1 MARRNQSRKPAA
13 ASVQLSLTF
22 GLIAVALSGLTC
34 AQQLAAQTRSD
45 RRTAAGSSQRAKPKP
60 TPTSTRLE
68 TLGDPPPVPVLKQK
82 KEVEIK
88 PGDVISVNT
97 SEVMLPVTVRD
108 SSGRLVSDL
117 TRRDFSVFE
126 EGREQPLSDL
136 ALRQVP
142 VDIVLMVDASS
153 SVASNLDDF
162 RSAVEGFATK
172 LAPEDR
178 ISLIKFDDRV
188 ELLQDWTQS
197 KFQLHRALNRI
208 QAGMFTRF
216 NDALLLAAR
225 DQFVPS
231 RSRRAVIVL
240 TDGIDSGRGTTTFEA
255 ALQGLLQTQVTV
267 YVVSNTEIER
277 AAKKAEL
284 DDLARGTDA
293 ELRFN
298 QIRIDDLRE
307 GLRVIELSEER
318 LAQLTTATGGRLYKP
333 ASFDALDATYAEVAD
348 ELRHQYSLYYT
359 PLNRERDG
367 SFRRVRVETATPA
380 YHATTRTGYYAPRD

>member
-1 MARRNQSRKPAA
+1 MARQDQSRKPVSAA
-13 ASVQLSLTF
+13 VKLFLTS
-22 GLIAVALSGLTC
+22 GVIAVTLCGLTC
-34 AQQLAAQTRSD
+34 AQKLTGQTRSGKGPSV
-45 RRTAAGSSQRAKPKP
+45 GSSQSAKPKP
-60 TPTSTRLE
+60 TPTSTRLK
-68 TLGDPPPVPVLKQK
+68 TLGDPPPVPVLKK
-82 KEVEIK
+82 KEEEIK

-108 SSGRLVSDL
+108 STGRLVKDL
-117 TRRDFSVFE
+117 TRRDFRVFE
-126 EGREQPLSDL
+126 DGREQPLSDL

-153 SVASNLDDF
+153 SVTSNLDDF
-162 RSAVEGFATK
+162 RRAVEGFATR

-178 ISLIKFDDRV
+178 TSLIKFDDRV

-225 DQFVPS
+225 EQFVS
-231 RSRRAVIVL
+231 TKSRRAVIVL
-240 TDGIDSGRGTTTFEA
+240 TDGIDSGRGSAFEA
-255 ALQGLLQTQVTV
+255 ALQGLLQAQVTV

-284 DDLARGTDA
+284 NSMAQGTES

-298 QIRIDDLRE
+298 QIKIDDLRE
-307 GLRVIELSEER
+307 GLRVIDLSEER
-318 LAQLTTATGGRLYKP
+318 LEQLTTATGGRLYKP
-333 ASFDALDATYAEVAD
+333 KSFDALDATYAEVAD

-367 SFRRVRVETATPA
+367 SFRRVLVETDITT
-380 YHATTRTGYYAPRD
+380 YHATTRVGYFSRRD

>member
-1 MARRNQSRKPAA
+1 MARQDQSSRPDSTAIK
-13 ASVQLSLTF
+13 LSLTS
-22 GLIAVALSGLTC
+22 GLIGLILCGFICT
-34 AQQLAAQTRSD
+34 QQLTAQTRSGK
-45 RRTAAGSSQRAKPKP
+45 RTASSPANGAQPKP
-60 TPTSTRLE
+60 TPTSSRLK
-68 TLGDPPPVPVLKQK
+68 TLGDPPPVPILKK
-82 KEVEIK
+82 KEEEIK

-108 SSGRLVSDL
+108 SSGRLVKDL
-117 TRRDFSVFE
+117 TRTDFHVFE
-126 EGREQPLSDL
+126 DGREQPLSDL

-153 SVASNLDDF
+153 SVTSNLDDF
-162 RSAVEGFATK
+162 RRAVEGFAGR
-172 LAPEDR
+172 LSPDDR

-225 DQFVPS
+225 EQFVS
-231 RSRRAVIVL
+231 TKSRRAVIVL
-240 TDGIDSGRGTTTFEA
+240 TDGIDSGRGSAFEV
-255 ALQGLLQTQVTV
+255 ALQGLLQSQVTV
-267 YVVSNTEIER
+267 YVVSNTEMER

-284 DDLARGTDA
+284 DSMAQGTES

-298 QIRIDDLRE
+298 QIKIDDLRE
-307 GLRVIELSEER
+307 GLKVIDLSEER
-318 LAQLTTATGGRLYKP
+318 LEQLTAATGGRLYKP
-333 ASFDALDATYAEVAD
+333 KSFDALDATYAEVAD

-367 SFRRVRVETATPA
+367 SFRRVLVETDIKT
-380 YHATTRTGYYAPRD
+380 YHATTRIGYFSRRD

>member
-1 MARRNQSRKPAA
+1 MFRVLNQVLVAIF
-13 ASVQLSLTF
+13 LL
-22 GLIAVALSGLTC
+22 GLAFSLSGLTC
-34 AQQLAAQTRSD
+34 AQPVAAQTGSGKRP
-45 RRTAAGSSQRAKPKP
+45 AAGSSQRAKPTP
-60 TPTSTRLE
+60 TPTSTRLKA
-68 TLGDPPPVPVLKQK
+68 LGDPPPVPVLKQK

-108 SSGRLVSDL
+108 SSGRLISDL
-117 TRRDFSVFE
+117 TRRDFRVFE
-126 EGREQPLSDL
+126 EGRAQPLSDL

-142 VDIVLMVDASS
+142 VDVVLMVDASS
-153 SVASNLDDF
+153 SVAGNLDDF
-162 RSAVEGFATK
+162 RRAVEGFATR

-188 ELLQDWTQS
+188 EWLQDWTQS

-240 TDGIDSGRGTTTFEA
+240 TDGIDSRRGTTTFET

-284 DDLARGTDA
+284 DDLARGTDS
-293 ELRFN
+293 EQRFN

-307 GLRVIELSEER
+307 GLRVIDLSEER
-318 LAQLTTATGGRLYKP
+318 LSQLTTATGGRLYKP

-380 YHATTRTGYYAPRD
+380 YHATTRIGYYAPRN

>member
-1 MARRNQSRKPAA
+1 MARQDQSSRPDSTAIK
-13 ASVQLSLTF
+13 LSLTS
-22 GLIAVALSGLTC
+22 GLIGLILCGFICT
-34 AQQLAAQTRSD
+34 QHLTAQTRSGK
-45 RRTAAGSSQRAKPKP
+45 RTASSPANGAQPKP
-60 TPTSTRLE
+60 TPTSSRLK
-68 TLGDPPPVPVLKQK
+68 TLGDPPPVPVLKK
-82 KEVEIK
+82 KEEEIK

-108 SSGRLVSDL
+108 SNGRLVKDL
-117 TRRDFSVFE
+117 TRTDFHVFE
-126 EGREQPLSDL
+126 DGREQPLSDL

-153 SVASNLDDF
+153 SVTSNLDDF
-162 RSAVEGFATK
+162 RRAVEGFAGR
-172 LAPEDR
+172 LSPDDR

-225 DQFVPS
+225 EQFVS
-231 RSRRAVIVL
+231 TKSRRAVIVL
-240 TDGIDSGRGTTTFEA
+240 TDGIDSGRGSAFEV
-255 ALQGLLQTQVTV
+255 ALQGLLQSQVTV
-267 YVVSNTEIER
+267 YVVSNTEMER

-284 DDLARGTDA
+284 DSMAQGTES

-298 QIRIDDLRE
+298 QIKIDDLRE
-307 GLRVIELSEER
+307 GLKIIDLSEER
-318 LAQLTTATGGRLYKP
+318 LDQLTAATGGRLYKP
-333 ASFDALDATYAEVAD
+333 KSFDALDATYAEVAD

-367 SFRRVRVETATPA
+367 SFRRVLVETDIKT
-380 YHATTRTGYYAPRD
+380 YHATTRIGYFSRRD

>member
-1 MARRNQSRKPAA
+1 MARQDQSRKPVSAA
-13 ASVQLSLTF
+13 LRLSLTS
-22 GLIAVALSGLTC
+22 GVIAVTLCGLTC
-34 AQQLAAQTRSD
+34 VQKLTGQTRSK
-45 RRTAAGSSQRAKPKP
+45 RPTVGSSQSTKPKP
-60 TPTSTRLE
+60 TPTSTRLKA
-68 TLGDPPPVPVLKQK
+68 LGDPPPVPILKK
-82 KEVEIK
+82 KEEEIK

-108 SSGRLVSDL
+108 SNGRLIKDL
-117 TRRDFSVFE
+117 TRRDFHVFE
-126 EGREQPLSDL
+126 DGREQPLSDL

-153 SVASNLDDF
+153 SVTSNLDDF
-162 RSAVEGFATK
+162 RRAVEGFAGR
-172 LAPEDR
+172 LNPEDR

-225 DQFVPS
+225 EQFVS
-231 RSRRAVIVL
+231 TKSRRAVIVL
-240 TDGIDSGRGTTTFEA
+240 TDGIDSGRGSAFEV
-255 ALQGLLQTQVTV
+255 ALQGLLQAQVTV
-267 YVVSNTEIER
+267 YVVSNTEMER

-284 DDLARGTDA
+284 DSMAQGTES

-298 QIRIDDLRE
+298 QIKMDDLRE
-307 GLRVIELSEER
+307 GLRVIDLSEER
-318 LAQLTTATGGRLYKP
+318 LEQLTMATGGRLYKP
-333 ASFDALDATYAEVAD
+333 KSFDALDATYAEVAD

-367 SFRRVRVETATPA
+367 SFRRVLVETDIKT
-380 YHATTRTGYYAPRD
+380 YHATTRIGYFSRRD

>member
-1 MARRNQSRKPAA
+1 MARQDQSSRPDSTAIK
-13 ASVQLSLTF
+13 LSLTS
-22 GLIAVALSGLTC
+22 GLIGLILCGFICT
-34 AQQLAAQTRSD
+34 QQLTAQTRSGK
-45 RRTAAGSSQRAKPKP
+45 RTTSSPANGAQPRP
-60 TPTSTRLE
+60 TPTSSRLK
-68 TLGDPPPVPVLKQK
+68 TLGDPPPVPVLKK
-82 KEVEIK
+82 KEEEIK

-108 SSGRLVSDL
+108 STGRLVKDL
-117 TRRDFSVFE
+117 TRRDFHVFE
-126 EGREQPLSDL
+126 DGREQPLSDL

-153 SVASNLDDF
+153 SVTSNLDDF
-162 RSAVEGFATK
+162 RRAVEGFAGR
-172 LAPEDR
+172 LSPEDR

-225 DQFVPS
+225 EQFVS
-231 RSRRAVIVL
+231 TKSRRAVIVL
-240 TDGIDSGRGTTTFEA
+240 TDGIDSGRGSAFEA
-255 ALQGLLQTQVTV
+255 ALQGLLQAQVTV
-267 YVVSNTEIER
+267 YVVSNTEMER

-284 DDLARGTDA
+284 DSMAQGTES

-298 QIRIDDLRE
+298 QIKIDDLRE
-307 GLRVIELSEER
+307 GLRVIDLSEER
-318 LAQLTTATGGRLYKP
+318 LEQLTAATGGRLYKP
-333 ASFDALDATYAEVAD
+333 KSFDALDATYAEVAD

-367 SFRRVRVETATPA
+367 SFRRVLVETDIRT
-380 YHATTRTGYYAPRD
+380 YHATTRIGYFSRRD

>member
-1 MARRNQSRKPAA
+1 M
-13 ASVQLSLTF
+13 
-22 GLIAVALSGLTC
+22 G
-34 AQQLAAQTRSD
+34 
-45 RRTAAGSSQRAKPKP
+45 
-60 TPTSTRLE
+60 E
-68 TLGDPPPVPVLKQK
+68 PPPALILKKK
-82 KEVEIK
+82 KELEVK

-117 TRRDFSVFE
+117 TRRDFRVFE

-142 VDIVLMVDASS
+142 VDVVLMVDASS
-153 SVASNLDDF
+153 SVTGNLEDF
-162 RSAVEGFATK
+162 RRAVEGFVTR

-178 ISLIKFDDRV
+178 FSLIKVDDRV

-197 KFQLHRALNRI
+197 KFQLRRALNRI

-225 DQFVPS
+225 DQFAPS
-231 RSRRAVIVL
+231 RSRRAVIIL

-255 ALQGLLQTQVTV
+255 ALQGLLRTQVAV
-267 YVVSNTEIER
+267 YVVSNTAIER
-277 AAKKAEL
+277 AAKKTEL
-284 DDLARGTDA
+284 DELTRGTDS
-293 ELRFN
+293 EQRFN

-307 GLRVIELSEER
+307 GLRVIDFSEER
-318 LAQLTTATGGRLYKP
+318 LSQLTTATGGRLYKP
-333 ASFDALDATYAEVAD
+333 ASFDELDATYTEVAD
-348 ELRHQYSLYYT
+348 ELRRQYSLYYT

-367 SFRRVRVETATPA
+367 SFRRVSVETATPA

>member
-1 MARRNQSRKPAA
+1 
-13 ASVQLSLTF
+13 
-22 GLIAVALSGLTC
+22 
-34 AQQLAAQTRSD
+34 
-45 RRTAAGSSQRAKPKP
+45 
-60 TPTSTRLE
+60 
-68 TLGDPPPVPVLKQK
+68 LGDPPPVPVLKK
-82 KEVEIK
+82 KEEEIK

-108 SSGRLVSDL
+108 SNGRLVKDL
-117 TRRDFSVFE
+117 TRTDFHVFE
-126 EGREQPLSDL
+126 DGREQPLSDL

-153 SVASNLDDF
+153 SVTSNLDDF
-162 RSAVEGFATK
+162 RRAVEGFAGR
-172 LAPEDR
+172 LSPDDR

-225 DQFVPS
+225 EQFVS
-231 RSRRAVIVL
+231 TKSRRAVIVL
-240 TDGIDSGRGTTTFEA
+240 TDGIDSGRGSAFEV
-255 ALQGLLQTQVTV
+255 ALQGLLQSQVTV
-267 YVVSNTEIER
+267 YVVSNTEMER

-284 DDLARGTDA
+284 DSMAQGTES

-298 QIRIDDLRE
+298 QIKIDDLRE
-307 GLRVIELSEER
+307 GLKVIDLSEER
-318 LAQLTTATGGRLYKP
+318 LDQLTAATGGRLYKP
-333 ASFDALDATYAEVAD
+333 KSFDALDATYAEVAD

-367 SFRRVRVETATPA
+367 SFRRVLVETDIKT
-380 YHATTRTGYYAPRD
+380 YHATTRIGYFSRRD

>member
-1 MARRNQSRKPAA
+1 MARQNQSSKPAS
-13 ASVQLSLTF
+13 ASVKLSLTF

-34 AQQLAAQTRSD
+34 AQQLAAQTPSD
-45 RRTAAGSSQRAKPKP
+45 RRPAAGSSQPAKPKP
-60 TPTSTRLE
+60 TSTSTRLE
-68 TLGDPPPVPVLKQK
+68 KLGDPPPVPVLKQK
-82 KEVEIK
+82 KEIELK

-117 TRRDFSVFE
+117 TRRDFRVFE
-126 EGREQPLSDL
+126 EGREQPLRDL

-162 RSAVEGFATK
+162 RHAVEGFAAR

-197 KFQLHRALNRI
+197 KFQLHRALDRI
-208 QAGMFTRF
+208 QGGMFTRF

-225 DQFVPS
+225 DQFVS
-231 RSRRAVIVL
+231 SQSRRAVIVL
-240 TDGIDSGRGTTTFEA
+240 TDGIDSRRGATTFEA
-255 ALQGLLQTQVTV
+255 ALQELLQTQVTV

-284 DDLARGTDA
+284 DDLARGTDS
-293 ELRFN
+293 EQRFN

-307 GLRVIELSEER
+307 GLRVIDLSEER
-318 LAQLTTATGGRLYKP
+318 LSQLTTATGGRLYKP
-333 ASFDALDATYAEVAD
+333 ARFDALEATYAEVAD

-359 PLNRERDG
+359 PLNRERVG

-380 YHATTRTGYYAPRD
+380 YHATTRIGYYAPRD

>member
-1 MARRNQSRKPAA
+1 MARQDQSRKPAPTP
-13 ASVQLSLTF
+13 VKLSLTSA
-22 GLIAVALSGLTC
+22 LIAVTLCGLTC
-34 AQQLAAQTRSD
+34 AQQLTGQTRSGK
-45 RRTAAGSSQRAKPKP
+45 RTAAGSSQGAKPNP
-60 TPTSTRLE
+60 TPTSPRLK
-68 TLGDPPPVPVLKQK
+68 TLGDPPPVPVLRK
-82 KEVEIK
+82 KEEEIK

-108 SSGRLVSDL
+108 SSGRLIRDL
-117 TRRDFSVFE
+117 TRRDFRVFE
-126 EGREQPLSDL
+126 DGREQPLSDL

-142 VDIVLMVDASS
+142 VDVVLMIDASS

-162 RSAVEGFATK
+162 RRAVEGFATR

-225 DQFVPS
+225 EQFVS
-231 RSRRAVIVL
+231 TKSRRAVIVL
-240 TDGIDSGRGTTTFEA
+240 TDGIDSGRGVTTFEV
-255 ALQGLLQTQVTV
+255 ALQGLLQAQVTV

-277 AAKKAEL
+277 VAKKAEL
-284 DDLARGTDA
+284 DSMAQGA
-293 ELRFN
+293 ESELRFN

-307 GLRVIELSEER
+307 GLRVIDLSEER

-333 ASFDALDATYAEVAD
+333 TTFDALDTTYAEVAD

-380 YHATTRTGYYAPRD
+380 YHATTRIGYFASRY

>member
-1 MARRNQSRKPAA
+1 MARQNQSSKPAS
-13 ASVQLSLTF
+13 ASVKLSLTSAM
-22 GLIAVALSGLTC
+22 IAVTLCGLTC
-34 AQQLAAQTRSD
+34 AQQLTGQTRSGK
-45 RRTAAGSSQRAKPKP
+45 RPTGSSQGAKPKP
-60 TPTSTRLE
+60 TPASTRLE

-82 KEVEIK
+82 KEGEIK
-88 PGDVISVNT
+88 PGDVISINT

-108 SSGRLVSDL
+108 SSGHLVSDL
-117 TRRDFSVFE
+117 TRRDFRVFE

-142 VDIVLMVDASS
+142 ADVVLMVDASS
-153 SVASNLDDF
+153 SVTSNLDDF
-162 RSAVEGFATK
+162 RRAVEGFATR

-225 DQFVPS
+225 EQFAS
-231 RSRRAVIVL
+231 TKSRRAVIVL
-240 TDGIDSGRGTTTFEA
+240 TDGIDSGRGATAFEV
-255 ALQGLLQTQVTV
+255 ALQGLLRAQVTV

-284 DDLARGTDA
+284 DSMAQGTES

-307 GLRVIELSEER
+307 GLRVIDLSEER

-333 ASFDALDATYAEVAD
+333 ANFDALDATYAEVAD

-380 YHATTRTGYYAPRD
+380 YHANTRIGYYAPHN

>member
-1 MARRNQSRKPAA
+1 M
-13 ASVQLSLTF
+13 
-22 GLIAVALSGLTC
+22 G
-34 AQQLAAQTRSD
+34 
-45 RRTAAGSSQRAKPKP
+45 
-60 TPTSTRLE
+60 E
-68 TLGDPPPVPVLKQK
+68 PPPALILKKK
-82 KEVEIK
+82 KEQEVN

-108 SSGRLVSDL
+108 SSGHLVSDL
-117 TRRDFSVFE
+117 TRRDFRVFE
-126 EGREQPLSDL
+126 EGREQPLSGL

-142 VDIVLMVDASS
+142 VDVILMVDASS
-153 SVASNLDDF
+153 SVTGNLDDF
-162 RSAVEGFATK
+162 RRAVEGFATR

-178 ISLIKFDDRV
+178 FSLIKFDDRV

-225 DQFVPS
+225 DQFVS
-231 RSRRAVIVL
+231 SQSRRAVIIL

-255 ALQGLLQTQVTV
+255 ALQGLLRTQVTV
-267 YVVSNTEIER
+267 YVVSNTAIER

-284 DDLARGTDA
+284 DELSRGTDS
-293 ELRFN
+293 ERRFN

-307 GLRVIELSEER
+307 GLRVIDFSEER
-318 LAQLTTATGGRLYKP
+318 LSQLTTATGGRLYKP
-333 ASFDALDATYAEVAD
+333 ASFDELDATYAEVAD

-367 SFRRVRVETATPA
+367 SFRRVSVETAAPA
-380 YHATTRTGYYAPRD
+380 YHATTRIGYYAPRN